1 MVPPSHHRS
10 RRRSGL
16 RATLTLTA
24 GALALTACFTGQR
37 PSFEDEQPLNEPTG
51 SAEIDEVLERLDSVG
66 VEPFSADYEILT
78 KLGSIE
84 STATVVQADDGRRS
98 ITVND
103 IRFLINTGTD
113 STCDLVADTCE
124 AVINDARISDTQLTH
139 DFYAGSFAQRL
150 RVDANRRV
158 GDPRG
163 YQITQA
169 GQQATC
175 VDVPVT
181 GGSKSYCAL
190 DSGQLARYDGADQFI
205 EMVAIGPDVDEAAF
219 EPS

>member
-1 MVPPSHHRS
+1 MVPPLPQH
-10 RRRSGL
+10 RRRPAL
-16 RATLTLTA
+16 RA
-24 GALALTACFTGQR
+24 ALVAAIGGLLLSACFTGER
-37 PSFEDEQPLNEPTG
+37 PSFEDEVPLNEPTG
-51 SAEIDEVLERLDSVG
+51 SAEVDEVLSLLDSVD
-66 VEPFSADYEILT
+66 VATFSADYEILT
-78 KLGSIE
+78 KFGGLE

-124 AVINDARISDTQLTH
+124 ATINDARISDTLLSH
-139 DFYAGSFAQRL
+139 NFYADSFAQRL

-175 VDVPVT
+175 VEVPVS
-181 GGSKSYCAL
+181 GGLVNYCAL
-190 DSGQLARYDGADQFI
+190 DTGPLARYDGADQFI
-205 EMVAIGPDVDEAAF
+205 EMVAIGTEIDEAAF
-219 EPS
+219 ETS

>member
-1 MVPPSHHRS
+1 MVPPLPH
-10 RRRSGL
+10 RRRRPAARAALVAAVGGL
-16 RATLTLTA
+16 VLS
-24 GALALTACFTGQR
+24 ACFTGER
-37 PSFEDEQPLNEPTG
+37 PSFEDEVPLDEPTG
-51 SAEIDEVLERLDSVG
+51 SAEVDEVLTLLDSVD
-66 VEPFSADYEILT
+66 VATFSADYEILT
-78 KLGSIE
+78 KFGGLE

-124 AVINDARISDTQLTH
+124 ATINDARISDTLLSH
-139 DFYAGSFAQRL
+139 NFYADSFAQRL

-163 YQITQA
+163 YRITQA

-175 VDVPVT
+175 VEVPVS
-181 GGSKSYCAL
+181 GGSVNYCAL
-190 DSGQLARYDGADQFI
+190 DNGPLARYDGADQFI
-205 EMVAIGPDVDEAAF
+205 EMVAIGTEIDEAAF
-219 EPS
+219 ETS